1 MAPHPRVTKSPSVCS
16 LNDSAEV
23 QTNGHAEESVDLD
36 QLIFTPYHSGPA
48 KQLEVK
54 GLHPWTTYHFRVQV
68 FLPNLFFV
76 FCFIAHFHIRSS
88 AMFSPF
94 FSRQL
99 MPSASAFSLQFLQ
112 WLHWHHLRHPFRVC
126 GALPSRRPVS
136 AFRGTFLI
144 ATARPS
150 RTTTWKSVIG
160 ERSPPTRPQLPLT
173 PIIWLPIPPTGRF
186 RSINDYP
193 ISLALN
199 FEYSSSAFCAMRH
212 LQSSGSSS

>member
-1 MAPHPRVTKSPSVCS
+1 MSLVWNEPDNNGSAVHEYRLEMAPHPRVTKSPSVCS

-88 AMFSPF
+88 AMFPLS
-94 FSRQL
+94 
-99 MPSASAFSLQFLQ
+99 FL
-112 WLHWHHLRHPFRVC
+112 
-126 GALPSRRPVS
+126 
-136 AFRGTFLI
+136 
-144 ATARPS
+144 
-150 RTTTWKSVIG
+150 
-160 ERSPPTRPQLPLT
+160 
-173 PIIWLPIPPTGRF
+173 
-186 RSINDYP
+186 
-193 ISLALN
+193 
-199 FEYSSSAFCAMRH
+199 
-212 LQSSGSSS
+212 GS